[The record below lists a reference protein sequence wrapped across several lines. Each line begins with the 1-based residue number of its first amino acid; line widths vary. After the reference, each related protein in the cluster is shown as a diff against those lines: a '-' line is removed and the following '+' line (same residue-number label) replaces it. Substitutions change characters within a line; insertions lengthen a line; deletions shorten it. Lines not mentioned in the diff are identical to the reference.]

1 MDICHSQGRNPRAL
15 GWGWGLDTHAS
26 SSCFILANSSR
37 VMELSPSPN
46 FCSFSLEAS
55 KSGLGGAGGICSK
68 EGWIAKEAITAWVL
82 THVPSLPLT
91 AQPSPS
97 SR

>member
-1 MDICHSQGRNPRAL
+1 M
-15 GWGWGLDTHAS
+15 GWGLDTHAS

-37 VMELSPSPN
+37 VMELFPSPN
-46 FCSFSLEAS
+46 FCNFSREAS

-68 EGWIAKEAITAWVL
+68 EGCIAKGL
-82 THVPSLPLT
+82 SQPSVWEFPS
-91 AQPSPS
+91 QPSPAPS